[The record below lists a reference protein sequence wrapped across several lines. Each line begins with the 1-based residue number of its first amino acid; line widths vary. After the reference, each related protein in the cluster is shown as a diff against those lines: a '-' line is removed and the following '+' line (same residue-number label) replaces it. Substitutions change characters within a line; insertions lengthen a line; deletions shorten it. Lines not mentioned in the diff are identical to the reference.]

1 MAKEMK
7 AADKKA
13 VDKKTADKKAK
24 KENRFSLIRYFRE
37 MFGEVKKLTWLTG
50 KELLSHTVAVFVF
63 VIVGLVFV
71 LSGSD
76 RAVGSDWVAFE
87 SIKIGGRHETGSQM
101 VCRPY
106 LFRV

>member
-37 MFGEVKKLTWLTG
+37 MFGELKKLTWLTG
-50 KELLSHTVAVFVF
+50 KELVSHTVAVFVF
-63 VIVGLVFV
+63 VLAMALIIYV
-71 LSGSD
+71 LDLGFSSGMG
-76 RAVGSDWVAFE
+76 ALE
-87 SIKIGGRHETGSQM
+87 SINIG
-101 VCRPY
+101 
-106 LFRV
+106 